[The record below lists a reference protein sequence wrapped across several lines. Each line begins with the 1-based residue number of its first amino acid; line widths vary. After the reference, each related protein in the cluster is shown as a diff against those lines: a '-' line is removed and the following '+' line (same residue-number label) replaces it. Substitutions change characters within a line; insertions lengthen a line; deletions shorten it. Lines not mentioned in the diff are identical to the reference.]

1 MFWGNVHSIGFA
13 NQTFGKCVKQ
23 DKKEDYQKKSSLRC
37 IVLAFGQRFEFAILK
52 DHIYIEKNRCY
63 PNQYMM

>member
-23 DKKEDYQKKSSLRC
+23 DKKDYKKKIFITLYSFSIWSKVRVC
-37 IVLAFGQRFEFAILK
+37 DPERSYIYRKKIDVIL
-52 DHIYIEKNRCY
+52 INI
-63 PNQYMM
+63 